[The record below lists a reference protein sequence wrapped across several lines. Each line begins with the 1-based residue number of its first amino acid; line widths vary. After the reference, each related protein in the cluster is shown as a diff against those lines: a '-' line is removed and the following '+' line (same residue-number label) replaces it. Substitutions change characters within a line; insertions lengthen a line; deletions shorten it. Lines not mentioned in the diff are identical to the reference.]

1 MGANPEPR
9 RVCIVDA
16 TWQNSSGAILSS
28 AKNDRVCFMITRGAR
43 VRGKYLIGVLM
54 LPAHIRFRIK
64 KIILSQTHASQW
76 LQSTFRARRTRTVS
90 VYTES
95 ANRPGTPGK
104 ITW

>member
-64 KIILSQTHASQW
+64 KIIIDSYRRLTHHSG
-76 LQSTFRARRTRTVS
+76 SRAP
-90 VYTES
+90 S
-95 ANRPGTPGK
+95 ARAAPAR
-104 ITW
+104 

>member
-43 VRGKYLIGVLM
+43 VRG
-54 LPAHIRFRIK
+54 
-64 KIILSQTHASQW
+64 
-76 LQSTFRARRTRTVS
+76 
-90 VYTES
+90 
-95 ANRPGTPGK
+95 
-104 ITW
+104 